1 MPDNSHLH
9 RPNLLAFEIL
19 RLGANGY
26 TSKPVEFEAFAD
38 VAAKIGMYW
47 LLINRTATT

>member
-19 RLGANGY
+19 RLGGLVSGGRLQQAGD
-26 TSKPVEFEAFAD
+26 PLAGRDLVEFSS
-38 VAAKIGMYW
+38 
-47 LLINRTATT
+47 L